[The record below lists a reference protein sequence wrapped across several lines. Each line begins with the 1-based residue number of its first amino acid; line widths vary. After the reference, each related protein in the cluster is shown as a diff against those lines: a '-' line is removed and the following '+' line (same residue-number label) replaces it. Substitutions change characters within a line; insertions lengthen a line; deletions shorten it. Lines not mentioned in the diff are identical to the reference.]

1 MAWYED
7 VFNEDY
13 DRIYMHTFTE
23 ERNREEADFIES
35 TLSVSPGSEL
45 LDLACGH
52 GRHAL
57 LLSKRHY
64 PVTGVDISR
73 RFIQMAQAEAARQG
87 LPAAFEV
94 QDMRRLSFRDRFH
107 GAYCY
112 STSFGYFPHAEN
124 IKVLEG
130 VTQALKPGGRFL
142 LDTLNREWEL
152 QQIEAQPRRWEQI
165 ESNYYHLDDASFNA
179 RTSRIHSHRIVL
191 DASTRRDYDIDLRL
205 YSLSEVED
213 LLESSGM
220 KIISTYGGR
229 DGSPFSVS
237 SHRMVIV
244 SEKP

>member
-1 MAWYED
+1 
-7 VFNEDY
+7 
-13 DRIYMHTFTE
+13 
-23 ERNREEADFIES
+23 
-35 TLSVSPGSEL
+35 
-45 LDLACGH
+45 
-52 GRHAL
+52 
-57 LLSKRHY
+57 
-64 PVTGVDISR
+64 
-73 RFIQMAQAEAARQG
+73 
-87 LPAAFEV
+87 V
-94 QDMRRLSFRDRFH
+94 QDMRRLSFRNQFH
-107 GAYCY
+107 GVYCY
-112 STSFGYFPHAEN
+112 STSFGYFSHAEN

-152 QQIEAQPRRWEQI
+152 QQIGAQPRRWEQI
-165 ESNYYHLDDASFNA
+165 ESNYYHMDDASFNA
-179 RTSRIHSHRIVL
+179 RTSRIHSRRIVL

-229 DGSPFSVS
+229 DASPFSVS

>member
-1 MAWYED
+1 MAWYEE

-13 DRIYMHTFTE
+13 DRVYMHTFTDA
-23 ERNREEADFIES
+23 RNHAEADFIES
-35 TLSVSPGSEL
+35 TLSVPPASEL

-64 PVTGVDISR
+64 AVTGVDLSR

-87 LPAAFEV
+87 LAAAFEV
-94 QDMRRLSFRDRFH
+94 QDMRHLSFRDRFR
-107 GAYCY
+107 GVYCY
-112 STSFGYFPHAEN
+112 STSFGYFSHAEN
-124 IKVLEG
+124 VKVLNG

-152 QQIEAQPRRWEQI
+152 QQIGAQPRRWEQI
-165 ESNYYHLDDASFNA
+165 ESNYYHMDDTSFNA
-179 RTSRIHSHRIVL
+179 RTSRIHSHRIIL
-191 DASTRRDYDIDLRL
+191 DASSRRDYDIDLRL

-213 LLESSGM
+213 LLESNGL
-220 KIISTYGGR
+220 KIIATYGDR
-229 DGSPFSVS
+229 DGSPFSIS